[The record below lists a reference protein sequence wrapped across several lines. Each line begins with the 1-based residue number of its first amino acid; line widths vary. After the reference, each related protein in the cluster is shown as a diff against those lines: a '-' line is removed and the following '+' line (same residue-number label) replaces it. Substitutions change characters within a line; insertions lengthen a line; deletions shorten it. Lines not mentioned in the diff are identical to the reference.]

1 MLALQTCFEVCQTR
15 HPRNLWKCD
24 WRSLFLEPGN
34 LKSVIVSRY
43 TWNNNRTLAK
53 SRKIKSLHR
62 ILWHCTKK
70 FSIIDFFSKCDQICR
85 KLQIWS
91 HFLKKPLM
99 GNFIFFFAVRDL
111 LDEDK
116 NIFWTTEVNLETLKK
131 LFPWVRVNYL

>member
-99 GNFIFFFAVRDL
+99 GNFIFFFCSERFARRIQKHF
-111 LDEDK
+111 LDNRGK
-116 NIFWTTEVNLETLKK
+116 SWNFSKIISL
-131 LFPWVRVNYL
+131 R